1 MTLKIL
7 QYCGDAL
14 LPEQRSALTAI
25 HPLTAPQITSTCSE
39 DCRLWGLMPNL
50 GCQVTVSAVGGNG
63 CDGGSMCVVL
73 QRAGAQTTYVR
84 WNCGKLGMPESS
96 RLEQEDDSHIA
107 LMLRLKNERE
117 MEKEM
122 PIFYIEWLNIFNFR
136 LFK

>member
-1 MTLKIL
+1 
-7 QYCGDAL
+7 
-14 LPEQRSALTAI
+14 
-25 HPLTAPQITSTCSE
+25 
-39 DCRLWGLMPNL
+39 
-50 GCQVTVSAVGGNG
+50 
-63 CDGGSMCVVL
+63 
-73 QRAGAQTTYVR
+73 
-84 WNCGKLGMPESS
+84 MPESS